1 VAAAGHRVVVALGAG
16 VAALLVAAAV
26 AAGVEARMASQLTIP
41 LDPAIPNERVLIAR
55 GLAGVP
61 SRSQRT
67 YPIAVDRVV
76 TDGAATYVQFRITGS
91 LGRFPNVIPDLYDDT
106 GAAVNYGGGAGL
118 SPAGW
123 TLPLP
128 SWVPWHP
135 PVVRRGYATLGPL
148 PLTARAGVLRFMNG
162 ETVRVPL
169 NLTALRQRRAYSG
182 PLVQRNGLQFQVAAA
197 RDTGLVLS
205 FSPFGDPRGVT
216 LADAD
221 ARGRTVPVRAVSSGC
236 SSRGFADVHLA
247 CRAVWA
253 YPPQLRGTRL
263 TLAIQSFAADS
274 SGAVAN
280 VVGSGPWRY
289 TFTIP

>member
-1 VAAAGHRVVVALGAG
+1 MAVAGHRVVVALGLG
-16 VAALLVAAAV
+16 MGALLVAAAV
-26 AAGVEARMASQLTIP
+26 ASGVQARMASQPTIP

-148 PLTARAGVLRFMNG
+148 PLTARAAVLRFMNG
-162 ETVRVPL
+162 ATVRVPL

-205 FSPFGDPRGVT
+205 FSPFGDLRGVT
-216 LADAD
+216 LADA
-221 ARGRTVPVRAVSSGC
+221 RGRAVPLRAVSSGC
-236 SSRGFADVHLA
+236 SSSGFADVHLA

-253 YPPQLRGTRL
+253 YPPQRRGTPL
-263 TLAIQSFAADS
+263 TLTIQSFAADS

>member
-1 VAAAGHRVVVALGAG
+1 LVALGTG
-16 VAALLVAAAV
+16 VGALLVAAAIAV
-26 AAGVEARMASQLTIP
+26 GVEVPMARQPTIP
-41 LDPAIPNERVLIAR
+41 LDPAIPNERLLIAR

-61 SRSQRT
+61 SRGQPS

-76 TDGAATYVQFRITGS
+76 TDGAATYVQFRITGA

-106 GAAVNYGGGAGL
+106 GALVNYGGGAGL

-148 PLTARAGVLRFMNG
+148 PLTARAAVLRFMNG
-162 ETVRVPL
+162 ETVRVPM

-182 PLVQRNGLQFQVAAA
+182 PLVQRNGLQLQVAAA

-205 FSPFGDPRGVT
+205 FSPFGHPRGVT
-216 LADAD
+216 LADA
-221 ARGRTVPVRAVSSGC
+221 RGRAVPLRDVGSGC
-236 SSRGFADVHLA
+236 SSSGFADVHLA

-253 YPPQLRGTRL
+253 YPPQRRSTRL
-263 TLAIQSFAADS
+263 TLVIQSFAAES

-280 VVGSGPWRY
+280 VVGAGPWRY

>member
-1 VAAAGHRVVVALGAG
+1 VVVVLGAG
-16 VAALLVAAAV
+16 VGALLAAAAV
-26 AAGVEARMASQLTIP
+26 AVGVEARMASQPALP
-41 LDPAIPNERVLIAR
+41 LDPAIPNERLLIAR

-61 SRSQRT
+61 SRGQPT

-106 GAAVNYGGGAGL
+106 GAMVNYGGGAGL

-148 PLTARAGVLRFMNG
+148 PLTARAAVLRFMNG
-162 ETVRVPL
+162 ETVRVPM
-169 NLTALRQRRAYSG
+169 NLSALRQRHAYSG

-205 FSPFGDPRGVT
+205 FSPFGALRGVT
-216 LADAD
+216 LADA
-221 ARGRTVPVRAVSSGC
+221 RGRAVPLRDVGSGC
-236 SSRGFADVHLA
+236 SSSGFADPQLA

-253 YPPQLRGTRL
+253 YPPQRRGTHL